1 MGSPQ
6 FHIDIAVITEI
17 GDGAKT
23 LFWTDRWLHGKNIKE
38 LASHVF
44 SLVSKRK
51 LKTRTVIEA
60 LTDHS
65 WISDIQ
71 GALTVVVIME
81 FLKLW
86 DLLSEV
92 ALHPG
97 VKDSRVWRFSS
108 SKGYSGKSAYDQMF
122 EKATLFKPWERIWKS
137 WAPSKC
143 QFFLWLVAHKC

>member
-97 VKDSRVWRFSS
+97 VKDCRETGLRAIGHTSMRGGTFYYIELA
-108 SKGYSGKSAYDQMF
+108 GLLY
-122 EKATLFKPWERIWKS
+122 KAGIIPLIYP
-137 WAPSKC
+137 
-143 QFFLWLVAHKC
+143 